1 MPIYIMCVLTY
12 DFDFLNA
19 NVADKIVISKSHSI
33 KRDCKL
39 AVPLLIHNEYPA
51 KSVRYLVLNK

>member
-1 MPIYIMCVLTY
+1 MCVLTY